1 MDFLGIESQKKKEMA
16 EIMDNGSNSERVEEG
31 KAKSHATETKYNNKI
46 TGSNNDV
53 IMIDKNKNSV
63 SSDDLGLFSNY
74 SCEKGSL
81 STELRLGMA
90 FEKHCDKKKSLPS
103 CIRSVNGGAKRVVG
117 AFIPQLDLSSVGSCS
132 DSINLLHN
140 QSGFGSPIE
149 VMGRFEHKTSSD
161 DDKGGC
167 SGFMSSFRPAAS
179 VIPGKQSRAQLTIFY
194 GGSVNV
200 YDDIPADK
208 AQAIMLIASSGN
220 YSSYAHTKVQ
230 NGCGSQTEQKIAFP
244 GMKLSEGSEIQP
256 QPATRKVNTDLPIAR
271 KHSLQR
277 FLEKRRDRTNANAK
291 CPYTTD
297 KADNIKPQQNP
308 SSSPTWLH
316 SDSPPQPHHGP

>member
-16 EIMDNGSNSERVEEG
+16 EIMDNGSNSERVQEG

-74 SCEKGSL
+74 SCQKGSF

-90 FEKHCDKKKSLPS
+90 SEEHRDKKKSLPA
-103 CIRSVNGGAKRVVG
+103 CIRSVNGGTKRVVG
-117 AFIPQLDLSSVGSCS
+117 EFIPQLDLSSVGSCS

-161 DDKGGC
+161 DDKDGC

-179 VIPGKQSRAQLTIFY
+179 MIPGKQSRAQLTIFY

-208 AQAIMLIASSGN
+208 
-220 YSSYAHTKVQ
+220 
-230 NGCGSQTEQKIAFP
+230 TEQKIAFP

-291 CPYTTD
+291 CPYTIA